1 MQKVQIFE
9 SDNMWDLKNE
19 INEFAKTYYI
29 EQISYAVSAHGC
41 RDYYSCCVLY
51 TGKENEENYLTNF

>member
-19 INEFAKTYYI
+19 INEFAKTHHLEQYI
-29 EQISYAVSAHGC
+29 L
-41 RDYYSCCVLY
+41 CC
-51 TGKENEENYLTNF
+51 

>member
-19 INEFAKTYYI
+19 INEFAKVHHI
-29 EQISYAVSAHGC
+29 EQISYAVS
-41 RDYYSCCVLY
+41 RDYYSCRILY
-51 TGKENEENYLTNF
+51 TEKENEENYLTNF

>member
-9 SDNMWDLKNE
+9 SDNMRDLKNE

-41 RDYYSCCVLY
+41 RDYYSCCILY
-51 TGKENEENYLTNF
+51 TEKEN